1 MNMDVDTSEL
11 YSVLYNKALEGDT
24 DCGGLLSY
32 GYYSGEHI
40 TNFEEGRPLFVRR
53 PDASFNLANFMRVHL
68 YTSLGALKTGL
79 DILFKEE
86 NVKVDCVLGHGG
98 LFKTKGVG
106 QRILAAAMN
115 TPVSVMDTAGE
126 GGAWGIAILADY
138 MLHKSQDET
147 LDHYLSERVF
157 ADKADIRV
165 EPDEKDVQG
174 FEQFMKLYRAG
185 LAIERAAVE
194 VL

>member
-1 MNMDVDTSEL
+1 
-11 YSVLYNKALEGDT
+11 
-24 DCGGLLSY
+24 
-32 GYYSGEHI
+32 
-40 TNFEEGRPLFVRR
+40 
-53 PDASFNLANFMRVHL
+53 
-68 YTSLGALKTGL
+68 
-79 DILFKEE
+79 
-86 NVKVDCVLGHGG
+86 
-98 LFKTKGVG
+98 
-106 QRILAAAMN
+106 MN

-185 LAIERAAVE
+185 LAIERAQLRYYNVIWI
-194 VL
+194 